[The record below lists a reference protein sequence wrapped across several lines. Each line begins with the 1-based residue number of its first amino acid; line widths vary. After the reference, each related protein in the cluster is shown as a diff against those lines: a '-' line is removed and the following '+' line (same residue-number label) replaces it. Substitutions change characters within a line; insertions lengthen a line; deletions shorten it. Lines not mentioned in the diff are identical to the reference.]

1 MNFQTS
7 NAVIAAS
14 LKSRKIEKL
23 MQPMLL
29 SFALFAIILSLL
41 LSSSASANV
50 NEQTASKK
58 QGMRIVALA
67 PHIVEMLFDIGAGDK
82 IVATVEY
89 ADYPE
94 AALAI
99 PRVGGY
105 HGIKI
110 EKILELKPDLVI
122 AWQTGNAKSDLDK
135 LERLGLNVTYSH
147 PKNIEDVAKD
157 LRRLGKLVGHEQQA
171 EKVAS
176 AYDAKL
182 KRLRQTYADKKP
194 VPVFYQ
200 LWAEPLRTINKTT
213 QINQLI
219 EVCQGQ
225 NVFADNPTAYPKIG
239 IENVIVAQPE
249 IIIIPDEKTTR
260 VQPVIEWHKWPEI
273 PAAKNNKFIS
283 VNADLLHRFSTRM
296 LSGIEEMCTK
306 IDEVR

>member
-1 MNFQTS
+1 MIKLKQLFSAVLLFGTLISTS
-7 NAVIAAS
+7 AQAA
-14 LKSRKIEKL
+14 
-23 MQPMLL
+23 
-29 SFALFAIILSLL
+29 
-41 LSSSASANV
+41 
-50 NEQTASKK
+50 NEQPTAD
-58 QGMRIVALA
+58 MRIVALA
-67 PHIVEMLFDIGAGDK
+67 PHIVEMLFDIGAGEK

-94 AALAI
+94 AALSI

-122 AWQTGNAKSDLDK
+122 AWQTGNQTSDIEK
-135 LERLGLNVTYSH
+135 MEKLGLNIVYSH
-147 PKNIEDVAKD
+147 PKNIEDVAND
-157 LRRLGKLVGHEQQA
+157 LRRLGKLVGHQQQA
-171 EKVAS
+171 EQVAN
-176 AYDAKL
+176 AYDQKL
-182 KRLRQTYADKKP
+182 KNLRQTYANKKP

-219 EVCQGQ
+219 EVCQGL

-260 VQPVIEWHKWPEI
+260 VQPVIEWRKWPEI

>member
-1 MNFQTS
+1 MIKLKQLFL
-7 NAVIAAS
+7 AV
-14 LKSRKIEKL
+14 
-23 MQPMLL
+23 
-29 SFALFAIILSLL
+29 LL
-41 LSSSASANV
+41 LGTIISAIVSTSAQAA
-50 NEQTASKK
+50 NEQPKAD
-58 QGMRIVALA
+58 MRIVALA
-67 PHIVEMLFDIGAGDK
+67 PHIVEMLFDIGAGEK

-94 AALAI
+94 AALSI

-122 AWQTGNAKSDLDK
+122 AWQTGNQTSDIEK
-135 LERLGLNVTYSH
+135 MEKLGLNIVYSH

-157 LRRLGKLVGHEQQA
+157 LRRLGKLVGHQQQA
-171 EKVAS
+171 EQVAN
-176 AYDAKL
+176 AYDKKL
-182 KRLRQTYADKKP
+182 KNLRQTYANKKP

-219 EVCQGQ
+219 EVCQGL

-260 VQPVIEWHKWPEI
+260 VQPVIEWRKWPEI

-306 IDEVR
+306 IEEVR